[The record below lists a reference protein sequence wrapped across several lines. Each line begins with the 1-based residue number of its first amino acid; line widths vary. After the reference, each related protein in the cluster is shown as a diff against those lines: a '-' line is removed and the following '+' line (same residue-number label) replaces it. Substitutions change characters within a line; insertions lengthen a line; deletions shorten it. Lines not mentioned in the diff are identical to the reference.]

1 MYHAIIE
8 VGCIKY
14 LCYKL
19 FIVYP
24 ETQSWCLDCIFLV
37 TLSQRSSTFPFGEVE
52 AGLKTEM
59 MDGESFWYYLIR
71 LLLLTHLWHIEILGW
86 IEALLETGTERPY
99 SVAINCALW
108 SSQGLVPTCLFKK
121 VSRGSSHKTIFPAA
135 LPAASP
141 TLGPRKLGKAWRS
154 QCPRGSWSA
163 NRLWGSRH

>member
-8 VGCIKY
+8 VGYIKY

-24 ETQSWCLDCIFLV
+24 ETQSWCLDCIFLM
-37 TLSQRSSTFPFGEVE
+37 TLSQGSSTFPFGEVE

-59 MDGESFWYYLIR
+59 MDRESFWYYLIR
-71 LLLLTHLWHIEILGW
+71 PPLLTHLWHIEILGW
-86 IEALLETGTERPY
+86 IEALLVTGTERPY

-108 SSQGLVPTCLFKK
+108 SSQGLVPTCLFKT

-135 LPAASP
+135 LPRCQSHP
-141 TLGPRKLGKAWRS
+141 GPQEVREGLALTMSQRKLVS
-154 QCPRGSWSA
+154 Q
-163 NRLWGSRH
+163 

>member
-1 MYHAIIE
+1 MYHVIIE
-8 VGCIKY
+8 VGYIKY

-71 LLLLTHLWHIEILGW
+71 PPATHSSLAYRDPGVDRSPLGDRHRASLLSG
-86 IEALLETGTERPY
+86 Y
-99 SVAINCALW
+99 
-108 SSQGLVPTCLFKK
+108 
-121 VSRGSSHKTIFPAA
+121 
-135 LPAASP
+135 
-141 TLGPRKLGKAWRS
+141 
-154 QCPRGSWSA
+154 
-163 NRLWGSRH
+163 